1 VGRCA
6 GTPDNFDTSNNGEGR
21 QTTFDRNES
30 VKVMPTKRATTT
42 EPVKPGWTSQVAPE
56 FLRTD
61 DVRKVFGIRRGSLYG
76 LAKLGKVKSCLLR
89 IRGNRLGVRLWSV
102 DSIRACIE
110 QQMQNADTEGTR

>member
-1 VGRCA
+1 
-6 GTPDNFDTSNNGEGR
+6 
-21 QTTFDRNES
+21 
-30 VKVMPTKRATTT
+30 MPTKRATTT
-42 EPVKPGWTSQVAPE
+42 EPVEPGSTSQVAAE

-102 DSIRACIE
+102 DSIRAYI
-110 QQMQNADTEGTR
+110 QSQMKDGGTP